1 MNKIDCKID
10 ISIPFLKEIGK
21 DKIIELIDPTGV
33 DYSEVKLTVDNAL
46 IPKELN
52 VCIIDNYL
60 YFDGIEDKK
69 FSIGYKVIEEDIK
82 QVKGYT
88 IRNIK
93 KMKLIQIYTIS
104 NREYKNIRQQYK
116 KAKTI
121 LRKLVKI

>member
-1 MNKIDCKID
+1 MYKVDCKYD
-10 ISIPFLKEIGK
+10 IASPFLKEIGK

-33 DYSEVKLTVDNAL
+33 DYSEVKLTVDNVV

-69 FSIGYKVIEEDIK
+69 FSIGYQVIEEDIK
-82 QVKGYT
+82 EVKGYT

-104 NREYKNIRQQYK
+104 NREYKNIRQQSK

-121 LRKLVKI
+121 LRKLGNI